1 MKINLISGLRTA
13 SFIGLTLIWTSCG
26 GNRTTESN
34 TEEEVSELTEGMEE
48 EDHSGHDHSGHDHSE
63 ASHEGG
69 DDMEMMD
76 SKGTDLG
83 FAEGSWAW
91 SLQDFMD
98 NGSGTKTFIL
108 DKIPFEGEEI
118 SVEGNQQLDD
128 LAALL
133 KAHPDMMAEVQAHTP
148 AADNAIGRTA
158 KKTASTARAAWVQLK
173 LKTRG
178 VDGKQLSS
186 KGYADEMLLENLDPK
201 DEAQKRLAI
210 VINK

>member
-1 MKINLISGLRTA
+1 MNINLISGMRTA

-26 GNRTTESN
+26 GNMATEN
-34 TEEEVSELTEGMEE
+34 TSEEETSELAESMEE
-48 EDHSGHDHSGHDHSE
+48 DEHEAHDHSTDDHSGHDHAE
-63 ASHEGG
+63 
-69 DDMEMMD
+69 DMSMMD

-133 KAHPDMMAEVQAHTP
+133 NAHPDMMAEVQAHTP
-148 AADNAIGRTA
+148 EADNAIGRTA

-210 VINK
+210 VITK